1 MEKHWERLKRLRDRL
16 EDMQGKWKPFG
27 YGILRPSVAA
37 DVSLAVWE
45 LAEAACKPYFFDR
58 SDSRLHR
65 PRRWLDRTPDGT
77 YCVQWWAY
85 YEEEGVEAFKKWA
98 EDVQVAFTVHSVAA
112 PELFVPS
119 VRPVPPASA
128 YSFGPSS
135 WKPPSGHYWTLN
147 ALAKLAI
154 QNPQWTHTKERV
166 VLDASETPVDV
177 RVIPTQFRSLN
188 NDDLKEEPSVK
199 ISFLEIEEDAIR
211 LGLRSLDQLIATEEP
226 SSRLSQ
232 PPLLYADVED
242 GGIYVKG
249 KAVVVDHFLAQA
261 VAILIEANG
270 AWVKGR
276 EIRKKLGLPKTF
288 RLNRLFRNKKLP
300 SELRELIESES
311 FTGYRIRPADA

>member
-16 EDMQGKWKPFG
+16 EDMEGKWKSFG

-119 VRPVPPASA
+119 VRPVPSASA

-135 WKPPSGHYWTLN
+135 WEPPSGHYWTLN

-154 QNPQWTHTKERV
+154 QNPHWTHTKERV

-177 RVIPTQFRSLN
+177 RVIPTRFRSLN
-188 NDDLKEEPSVK
+188 DDDLKEEPSVE
-199 ISFLEIEEDAIR
+199 ISFLEIEEDAIT
-211 LGLRSLDQLIATEEP
+211 LGLRSLDQLITNEI
-226 SSRLSQ
+226 
-232 PPLLYADVED
+232 PLMYVED
-242 GGIYVKG
+242 GVIYVKG
-249 KAVVVDHFLAQA
+249 KAVVVDHLLAHA
-261 VAILIEANG
+261 VAILVEAKG
-270 AWVKGR
+270 AWVPGK
-276 EIRKKLGLPKTF
+276 EITDKLGLVEDKHLG
-288 RLNRLFRNKKLP
+288 RNLFDKLP
-300 SELRELIESES
+300 PEVRNLVESKRGNG
-311 FTGYRIRPADA
+311 FRIRPTDA